1 MNKRVLY
8 FLLQPIHSR
17 PPCLAEVC
25 TLRDMGIEV
34 AVLTTGCD
42 ALTKQLLDYKGV
54 PCQIFEPKEFPI
66 MPIQRGINMVNYYFA
81 FRAFW
86 KKYWTD
92 NSVLWIGSEQSAI
105 KLWRYLKNHR
115 PIILNALEFYEHEWY
130 QTGMKKVIPGVDILT
145 ACEPTRAQYMVDW
158 WKLDRMP
165 YILRNK
171 PYGAIAPKGSG
182 STPELQL
189 AISELKGKKVLL
201 YQGAIVGDRDL
212 SVLAKSLREAGN
224 DFYLV
229 LSGPDKDGGVAKLK
243 AIYDKVLYLGNF
255 PAPSHLEITHY
266 ATACVAF
273 YKDNCINNRYCAPN
287 KIYEYAGCGA
297 PMLCNPIPGLT
308 ETVGKAGAGECV
320 DFSDPQAVMAALERI
335 SSNYERYHLAALEF
349 YNTTDNTETMKAIA
363 TDAFSRTK
371 AARA

>member
-1 MNKRVLY
+1 MTKRVLY

-25 TLRDMGIEV
+25 TLKDMGIEV
-34 AVLTTGCD
+34 AVLTTDCN
-42 ALTKQLLDYKGV
+42 APTRHLLDSKGI
-54 PCQIFEPKEFPI
+54 PCHIFRPKHFPI
-66 MPIQRGINMVNYYFA
+66 MPIQRAINMVYYFCVFGA
-81 FRAFW
+81 FF

-92 NSVLWIGSEQSAI
+92 QSVLWIGSEQSAV
-105 KLWRYLKNHR
+105 KMWRFLRHHH
-115 PIILNALEFYEHEWY
+115 PIVLNALEFYEHPWY
-130 QTGMKKVIPGVDILT
+130 QTGMKKIVPEADILT
-145 ACEPTRAQYMVDW
+145 ACEPTRASYMVDW
-158 WKLDRMP
+158 WHLDRTP
-165 YILRNK
+165 YVLRNK
-171 PYGAIAPKGSG
+171 PYGAIPPKGNG

-189 AISELKGKKVLL
+189 AISALRGKKVLL

-212 SVLAKSLREAGN
+212 SLLARALKEGN
-224 DFYLV
+224 SDFYLV
-229 LSGPDKDGGVAKLK
+229 LSGPDKDGGVEHLK

-320 DFSDPQAVMAALERI
+320 DFEDPQAVLEALNRI
-335 SSNYERYHLAALEF
+335 SSDYERYHRAALEF
-349 YNTTDNTETMKAIA
+349 YNSTDNTETMKAIIA
-363 TDAFSRTK
+363 DAFSRTK
-371 AARA
+371 AAQA